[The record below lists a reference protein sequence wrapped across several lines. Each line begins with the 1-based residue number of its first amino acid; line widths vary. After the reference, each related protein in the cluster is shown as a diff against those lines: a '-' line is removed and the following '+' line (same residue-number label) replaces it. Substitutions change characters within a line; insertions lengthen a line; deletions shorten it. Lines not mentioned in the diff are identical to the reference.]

1 MGGAIS
7 SARGSITRDQ
17 LLRSTDQSRVF
28 TNKLFNVML
37 EKLTPTDFLALG
49 NPNKCSTFIFMMA
62 DGIQNL
68 FRDLRIR
75 PRRDKDTGI
84 VYFQKVDTLRTQT
97 AETRELCMTIAY
109 FYIRIFQIFG
119 ALAMS
124 ILDDPGAG
132 GVLGAVRYGGPAPTP
147 GGIFGIGQP
156 KRIPGSYPAVL
167 HGGSYP
173 TTLHGGALP
182 PDYFRIGY
190 GRQFAPIKASLDFLR
205 TVTSEDGSETY
216 QTFIFKQNTSVVLT
230 PGLKYN
236 GVPQNLKITVS
247 PSVVDEVPATRIYCN
262 ISLQEVGDRRYK
274 ITLRNFRVDDIRLT
288 EQGQDTIKKYVDEF
302 IISVGEDSRIK
313 VSGYERSIVERIK
326 YTGKKVL
333 GLVERLISNP
343 YESIEDI
350 FIKKK
355 LPKDGEAREYVD
367 EYGRVQR
374 TRSTGPG
381 IAGPGAPTGTVG
393 IPKELQN
400 QYIIDILKSMSGQ
413 TAPGQKTVAFC
424 IARALQLL
432 DVNTL
437 YTPKPQ
443 QALSGICMA
452 KFDTLPTSV
461 PQTGQ
466 TVATVPGI
474 RAVDQLFYVNPSAD
488 HVRITDPA
496 EYSTFLQQI
505 SGLFGKPTTAKLSKI
520 DDVIAKDP
528 NCVAAAAKQY
538 LQIQDPNG
546 IQKVRGIVNQM
557 FARQLAHTQRVIT
570 FFRERLFTIA
580 RGREGEIVNIHPR
593 LLQGGISELADVS
606 KQARELL
613 IQYYTDCET
622 LYQRGVEEVL
632 RAKRV

>member
-37 EKLTPTDFLALG
+37 EKLTPADFLALG
-49 NPNKCSTFIFMMA
+49 NPKQCSTFIFMMA

-75 PRRDKDTGI
+75 PRRDRDTG
-84 VYFQKVDTLRTQT
+84 VVFFQKVDTLRTQT

-109 FYIRIFQIFG
+109 FYIRIFQVFG

-132 GVLGAVRYGGPAPTP
+132 GVLGAVRYGGPAPAPRP
-147 GGIFGIGQP
+147 GGIFGFGQP

-167 HGGSYP
+167 R
-173 TTLHGGALP
+173 GGALP
-182 PDYFRIGY
+182 LDYFRIGY

-205 TVTSEDGSETY
+205 TIEEGSEIY

-230 PGLKYN
+230 PGLRYG

-262 ISLQEVGDRRYK
+262 MSLQEVGDRRYK
-274 ITLRNFRVDDIRLT
+274 ITLRNFRVDDTRLT
-288 EQGQDTIKKYVDEF
+288 EQGQDTIKKYIDEF
-302 IISVGEDSRIK
+302 VISIGEDGRIK
-313 VSGYERSIVERIK
+313 VVGYDRSIVERIK

-333 GLVERLISNP
+333 DLVDRLIANP

-350 FIKKK
+350 IIKKK
-355 LPKDGEAREYVD
+355 AAKKGDAQEYID
-367 EYGRVQR
+367 EYGRIHR
-374 TRSTGPG
+374 ARGTGPG
-381 IAGPGAPTGTVG
+381 VAGPGAQAGTVG

-432 DVNTL
+432 DANTL

-443 QALSGICMA
+443 QGLSGVCMA

-466 TVATVPGI
+466 TIASVPGI

-488 HVRITDPA
+488 HVRVTDPA

-520 DDVIAKDP
+520 DDIIAKDP

-538 LQIQDPNG
+538 LQLQDPNG

-557 FARQLAHTQRVIT
+557 FARQLAHTQRVIK
-570 FFRERLFTIA
+570 FFRERLFTIVK
-580 RGREGEIVNIHPR
+580 GREGEIVNIHPR
-593 LLQGGISELADVS
+593 LLQGGIGELAVVS

-613 IQYYTDCET
+613 IQYYKDCET
-622 LYQRGVEEVL
+622 LYQQGAEIALHVR
-632 RAKRV
+632 RA